1 MDVFFNISA
10 SDTVIAVFELIPIYQ
25 LTLGVL
31 PVEGGVLT
39 ANGIVVT
46 PNPRTTTQ
54 MLNDPYSLSAAP
66 NFGYKFVKYITR
78 HHSLTPNKQ
87 VPDVSFVMNYTDTII
102 AIFEPIEKIELTVLV
117 EPENS
122 GEVEFNFLNVSN
134 FPYSDSVYV
143 NTTLNLV
150 AKPYEQ
156 YSFSH
161 WQMKHH
167 VLLPDTLSDKT
178 TCSIL
183 EKDTIIAHFKANEN
197 ITPVVFIPLS
207 FTPNGD
213 GLNDLLFV
221 AHSET
226 VSAGS
231 IKIFDRWGGLLY
243 LNNSLNFKWDGTQN
257 GRPLP
262 QSVYYYEFNYTTF
275 KGETDIVRGTVTIV
289 Y

>member
-1 MDVFFNISA
+1 
-10 SDTVIAVFELIPIYQ
+10 

-31 PVEGGVLT
+31 PVEGGILT
-39 ANGIVVT
+39 ANGIVVS

-54 MLNDPYSLSAAP
+54 SMNDAYSLSAAP
-66 NFGYKFVKYITR
+66 NFGYKFIKYTTR
-78 HHSLTPNKQ
+78 HHALTPNKD
-87 VPDVSFVMNYTDTII
+87 VPDVTFDMNFTDTII
-102 AIFEPIEKIELTVLV
+102 AIFEPIEKINLTVLV

-122 GEVEFNFLNVSN
+122 GEVEFNFLNVTN
-134 FPYSDSVYV
+134 FPYNDSVYV
-143 NTTLNLV
+143 NTTLSLA
-150 AKPYEQ
+150 AKPYEE

-167 VLLPDTLSDKT
+167 VLLPDTLSERT
-178 TCSIL
+178 TCNIL
-183 EKDTIIAHFKANEN
+183 ERDTIIAHFVANEN

-243 LNNSLNFKWDGTQN
+243 LNNTLNFKWDGTQN

-262 QSVYYYEFNYTTF
+262 QSVYYYEFNYTTIT
-275 KGETDIVRGTVTIV
+275 GESDIVRGTVTIV